1 MHCKKTY
8 EQKDFSLAIDAETQS
23 SNKEENE
30 KIFFS
35 FFFIYILIKQQRE
48 NTDKPK
54 TKKKQNSGLKRRSQ
68 RIRAK
73 THNGNQESID
83 SYACLKTI
91 KQKIFFF
98 IFSINYQL
106 RKSRLR
112 VRGPNL
118 LTVQP

>member
-1 MHCKKTY
+1 MQKHNLQTKK
-8 EQKDFSLAIDAETQS
+8 KM
-23 SNKEENE
+23 KR
-30 KIFFS
+30 FF
-35 FFFIYILIKQQRE
+35 FFFIYLVLNE
-48 NTDKPK
+48 A
-54 TKKKQNSGLKRRSQ
+54 TKGKCRQAQNQEKKQNSGLKRRSQ

-73 THNGNQESID
+73 THNGNQESKD

-91 KQKIFFF
+91 KQNFSFFFF

-106 RKSRLR
+106 RKNRLR